1 MTTYLIRRLLQSIPT
16 MLGITVLSFFM
27 MQAAPAD
34 PVDLMT
40 FAPGTK
46 VEDKIAL
53 AESLCLDRSPV
64 EQYFVWMFGS
74 ANCKTNGIIRGDF
87 GQSFRNRQPVIDLI
101 LERIPATLELT
112 VWAMV
117 IGVTIGLL
125 IGVLSAVLHR
135 SMFDNLARF
144 FSVVGD
150 AIPAFW
156 LGLMLILLFA
166 VQLGWLPAGGRIPLR
181 DNDITIFDRAK
192 HLILPSFVLAISWI
206 AVMSRYMRA
215 ETLEVIRREYVRTAK
230 AKGLSSRQ
238 VYFKHAARN
247 ALIPIVTFLGP
258 GILGLIGGAVVIEQ
272 IFSWPGI
279 GRLTLSAVTA
289 LDYPLVMGGVIFGA
303 LLVIAGNLL
312 SDFLL
317 VLVDPRIRLE

>member
-1 MTTYLIRRLLQSIPT
+1 
-16 MLGITVLSFFM
+16 
-27 MQAAPAD
+27 
-34 PVDLMT
+34 MT
-40 FAPGTK
+40 FGPGTK
-46 VEDKIAL
+46 PEEKIAL
-53 AESLCLDRSPV
+53 AKSLCLDRGAV
-64 EQYFVWMFGS
+64 EQYFIWMFGNS
-74 ANCKTNGIIRGDF
+74 ECKTDGIIRGDF
-87 GQSFRNRQPVIDLI
+87 GQSFRNQQPVIDLL
-101 LERIPATLELT
+101 LERVPATIELT
-112 VWAMV
+112 VWALL
-117 IGVTIGLL
+117 IGVTIGLA
-125 IGVLSAVLHR
+125 IGVMSAVFHR
-135 SMFDNLARF
+135 SLFDNIARF
-144 FSVVGD
+144 FSVLGD

-181 DNDITIFDRAK
+181 DDDITILDRAR
-192 HLILPSFVLAISWI
+192 HMILPSFVLAVGWI

-230 AKGLSSRQ
+230 AKGLSNRQ

-247 ALIPIVTFLGP
+247 ALIPIVTFMGP
-258 GILGLIGGAVVIEQ
+258 AILGLIGGAVVIEQ

-303 LLVIAGNLL
+303 ILVIAGNLL